1 MIYWPEKREDS
12 GPGKT
17 QMSREEQQWQDQVS
31 EMIKVMV
38 DNRGAGQKE
47 LWLYVSW
54 WSVSLMT
61 NDVEHFMYLLD
72 IHRYSLM
79 KYLFKHFARF

>member
-1 MIYWPEKREDS
+1 
-12 GPGKT
+12 
-17 QMSREEQQWQDQVS
+17 MSREEQQWQDQVS

-61 NDVEHFMYLLD
+61 NDVEHTFMHLLATC
-72 IHRYSLM
+72 IPSLEEC
-79 KYLFKHFARF
+79 LFKSFALL